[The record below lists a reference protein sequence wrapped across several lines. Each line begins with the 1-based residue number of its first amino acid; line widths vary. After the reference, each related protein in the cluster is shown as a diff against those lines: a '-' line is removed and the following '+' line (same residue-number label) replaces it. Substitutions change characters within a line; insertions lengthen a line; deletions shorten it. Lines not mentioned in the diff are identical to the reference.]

1 MPITNNLAILYPMFA
16 LAALTA
22 TVLFLVPITRMLA
35 GQRGELILDDFRYG
49 ESPAV
54 PPQVSIP
61 NRNYMNLLE
70 FPTLAHVACLIAY
83 VASDVTALM
92 VQTAWTYVALR
103 LVHSA
108 IHLTYNRVVHR
119 ALVFGASNFVLV
131 ALWVQLGLQLR

>member
-1 MPITNNLAILYPMFA
+1 MHITNNLAILYPMFA

-22 TVLFLVPITRMLA
+22 TVLFLVPITRVLA
-35 GQRGELILDDFRYG
+35 GQRGELILDDFKFG

-54 PPQVSIP
+54 PAQVSIQ

-70 FPTLAHVACLIAY
+70 FPMLAHIACLTAY
-83 VASDVTALM
+83 VASDVTAVM
-92 VQTAWTYVALR
+92 VHTAWTFVALR

-131 ALWVQLGLQLR
+131 ALWVQHGLQLR